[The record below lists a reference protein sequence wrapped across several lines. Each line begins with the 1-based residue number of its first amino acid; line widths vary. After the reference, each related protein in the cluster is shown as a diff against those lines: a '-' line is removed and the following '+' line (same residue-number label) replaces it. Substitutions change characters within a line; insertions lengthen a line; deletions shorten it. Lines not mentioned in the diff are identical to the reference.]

1 MRASHAQ
8 ERDAVTAAPDCPHC
22 RKPLPR
28 KLVWRTLF
36 AGQTAHACPK
46 CRKRFRLTY
55 AAKIRVGFL
64 NVMLIL
70 GLTIVIGFTFL
81 WTLPEIL
88 RNVVGYLAIAVL
100 VLMLMPMQARYE
112 KLGKQYQYRKE
123 K

>member
-1 MRASHAQ
+1 MT
-8 ERDAVTAAPDCPHC
+8 AVPDCPHC

-36 AGQTAHACPK
+36 AGQTAHACPA

-70 GLTIVIGFTFL
+70 GLTIVIGFAFL

-100 VLMLMPMQARYE
+100 VLMLMPLQARYE
-112 KLGKQYQYRKE
+112 KLGRNYERR
-123 K
+123 

>member
-8 ERDAVTAAPDCPHC
+8 ERDAVTTATHCPHC
-22 RKPLPR
+22 HKPLPR

-36 AGQTAHACPK
+36 AGQTAHACPA

-70 GLTIVIGFTFL
+70 GLTIVIGFAFI
-81 WTLPEIL
+81 WTLPETL
-88 RNVVGYLAIAVL
+88 RNIAGYLAIAVL
-100 VLMLMPMQARYE
+100 VLALMPMQARYE
-112 KLGKQYQYRKE
+112 KLGKQYQYRK
-123 K
+123 KK

>member
-8 ERDAVTAAPDCPHC
+8 ERDAVTAVPDCPHC

-36 AGQTAHACPK
+36 AGQTAHACPA

-70 GLTIVIGFTFL
+70 GLTIIIGFAFL

-100 VLMLMPMQARYE
+100 VLMLMPLQARYE
-112 KLGKQYQYRKE
+112 KLGRNYERR
-123 K
+123 